1 MLNDWKMI
9 ERRTPV
15 NLLKIRPLIVPVLTL
30 ALLCGG
36 ARTALAMGEN
46 VEVPRITKEKLLS
59 LIGSP
64 DLVILDVRE
73 ASHWKES
80 KWKIKG
86 AIRENPEDD
95 VITWADKIPKDK
107 TLVLYCS

>member
-1 MLNDWKMI
+1 MI
-9 ERRTPV
+9 V
-15 NLLKIRPLIVPVLTL
+15 LKIKFLIVQIPIL

-36 ARTALAMGEN
+36 ACMPLGTGEN
-46 VEVPRITKEKLLS
+46 TEVPRITKEKLLS
-59 LIGSP
+59 MMGSR
-64 DLVILDVRE
+64 DLTIRDVRE
-73 ASHWKES
+73 ASDWKDC

-86 AIRENPEDD
+86 AIREDPQDD